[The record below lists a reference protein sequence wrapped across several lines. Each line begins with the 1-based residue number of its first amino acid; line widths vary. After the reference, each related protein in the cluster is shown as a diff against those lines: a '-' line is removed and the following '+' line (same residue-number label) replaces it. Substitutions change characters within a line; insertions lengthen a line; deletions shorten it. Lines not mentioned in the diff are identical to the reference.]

1 MIKKSAIP
9 WDYKRFFFLRSEIHR
24 LLCLSM
30 LFSCVLVVARVIY
43 TGKFTFV
50 FLVWN
55 LFLAFLPFL
64 ITELL
69 NRETR
74 WINHKFN
81 FLLFFL
87 LWLVFI
93 PNSFY
98 ILTDL
103 YHLGDDYNDFR
114 VPDWFDL
121 AMIISFAWNGL
132 LLGILSLRQMEKLIN
147 LHFLKMQDL
156 FFIYPVMWLNALGV
170 YIGRYQRYNSWD
182 LLTDPFQLIRG
193 IAEILIHPLAYRYAS
208 GMIFCFSIWFTI
220 FYISLKR
227 VGKNLR

>member
-1 MIKKSAIP
+1 MIKKSVLP
-9 WDYKRFFFLRSEIHR
+9 WYYNRTCFLRREMHR
-24 LLCLSM
+24 LLAISM
-30 LFSCVLVVARVIY
+30 LFSCGLVFARVIY

-55 LFLAFLPFL
+55 LLLAFFPFL

-69 NRETR
+69 YREPR
-74 WINHKFN
+74 WINHKII

-103 YHLGDDYNDFR
+103 YHLGDNYNDFR

-132 LLGILSLRQMEKLIN
+132 LLGILSVRQMEKILN
-147 LHFLKMQDL
+147 LHFFKMHDL
-156 FFIYPVMWLNALGV
+156 IFIYPVMWFNALGV
-170 YIGRYQRYNSWD
+170 YIGRYRRFNSWD
-182 LLTDPFQLIRG
+182 LFTDPFQLIRG

-227 VGKNLR
+227 MSKNLR